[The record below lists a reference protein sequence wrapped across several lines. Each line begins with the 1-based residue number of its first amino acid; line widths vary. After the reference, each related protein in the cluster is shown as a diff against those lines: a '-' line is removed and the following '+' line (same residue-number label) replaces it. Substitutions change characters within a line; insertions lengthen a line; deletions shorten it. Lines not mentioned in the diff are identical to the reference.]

1 VPQPFVDIA
10 PVSSSDES
18 AHFIKTGSGQTQ
30 AKLSK
35 MEPFRVVSRSDDH
48 GENWRIGSKQVQPYH
63 TTECSVA
70 QSYDGTGD
78 LYLLRA
84 HTEQISSA
92 GLSFN
97 LPLNLDL
104 DF

>member
-1 VPQPFVDIA
+1 
-10 PVSSSDES
+10 
-18 AHFIKTGSGQTQ
+18 
-30 AKLSK
+30 
-35 MEPFRVVSRSDDH
+35 VVSRSDDH

-97 LPLNLDL
+97 LTLNLDPFL
-104 DF
+104 KRIDLGARFLKRIFTSLVWAV

>member
-1 VPQPFVDIA
+1 
-10 PVSSSDES
+10 
-18 AHFIKTGSGQTQ
+18 
-30 AKLSK
+30 
-35 MEPFRVVSRSDDH
+35 VVSRSDDH

-104 DF
+104 NRFLKRIDLGARVLKRIFTSFVWAV